1 MSLDLMKG
9 KKRFQGF
16 GSGVDSCLQQVL
28 ILVRGAPVCGHWQL
42 VRLLV
47 KEVSQRLMC
56 VEQWVVK
63 VILRRLKEGGGGGDC
78 GGMLRSAQ
86 PGSPL
91 PERQGWKKA
100 CCVKI

>member
-16 GSGVDSCLQQVL
+16 GSGVD
-28 ILVRGAPVCGHWQL
+28 L

-63 VILRRLKEGGGGGDC
+63 VILRRLKEGVVVMTAGVC
-78 GGMLRSAQ
+78 
-86 PGSPL
+86 
-91 PERQGWKKA
+91 
-100 CCVKI
+100 